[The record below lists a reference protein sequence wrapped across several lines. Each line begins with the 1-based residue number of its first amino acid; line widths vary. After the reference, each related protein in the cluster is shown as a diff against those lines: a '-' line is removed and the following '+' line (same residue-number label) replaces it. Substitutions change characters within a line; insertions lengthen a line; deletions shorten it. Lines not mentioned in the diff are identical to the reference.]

1 MEQPVSH
8 RSIVP
13 ASLSLERRKRKTVK
27 KKYLSTNG
35 PPCAIILLNVSSEF
49 LWLGDEK
56 VAESLENKHI
66 KRLCTGLLAHVDS
79 GKTTLS
85 EAMLYL
91 SGGVRRLGRVDHGD
105 AFLDTDQQERERGI
119 TIFSKQA
126 RLTWKGCELTLLDT
140 PGHVDFSAEMERAV
154 QVMDYAVLL
163 VSGADGVQGHTETL
177 WKLLERHRVPTF
189 LFINKMDQ
197 PDTDR
202 DKLLAQL
209 RARLSDGCADFSGGR
224 EELLEQAALCDE
236 ELMERY
242 LETGTLDD
250 GDLSALI
257 VDRRLFPC
265 YFGSALRAEGV
276 DALLDGL
283 VRYAL
288 EPDWPGEFAAR
299 AYKISR
305 DDRGDRLTWVK
316 VTGGVLRVRDV
327 IKGPDWEE
335 KATQLRLYSG
345 AKFTP
350 AEEVP
355 AGAVCT
361 VAGLSRTRAGQGL
374 GIEEDWAG
382 PELEPVLAYQV
393 LPPAG
398 GDVHTLLAQLRI
410 LEEEDPQLQVEWNEL
425 LGEIRVH
432 LMGEVQLEVL
442 SRLMERRFGV
452 EVSFGPGRIVYL
464 ETIAA
469 PAEGVGHFE
478 PLRHYA
484 EVHLLLEP
492 LERGAGLVLDTACPE
507 NELDRN
513 WQRLI
518 LTHLMEK
525 THLGVLTGSPITDM
539 KLTLLTG
546 RAHLKH
552 TEGGDFRQATYR
564 AVRQGLMSAESVLL
578 EPWYAFR
585 LEVPTGSVGRAMTD
599 LQRMGAEFQSPE
611 GDGELSVLTGAVPVS
626 EAGGYWSEVA
636 AYTGGRGRFSC
647 VVEGYRPCHNAGAVV
662 EAAGYDPDRDVDNPS
677 GSVFCAH
684 GAGFNVPWDQVREHM
699 HLDSGWRLR
708 PERSAQAEPA
718 PVRREV
724 MSYESRAALD
734 KELEAIF
741 ERAYGPVKQPHAF
754 RPAQKGAAP
763 RPKPWKGLK
772 VRDGD
777 DFLLVDGYNIIHALE
792 DLRALGREDLDSA
805 RERLIHRLRNYQGW
819 KRCKVIVVFDAY
831 KVKGSPG
838 SVERM
843 GDLWVVYTKEAETA
857 DMYIEKTTYALARE
871 RREHRVRV
879 ATSDG
884 LEQMIILG
892 HGAVRVPAAELEFE
906 LKQAEG
912 DIRRIIGG

>member
-1 MEQPVSH
+1 MAGGPNQP
-8 RSIVP
+8 
-13 ASLSLERRKRKTVK
+13 
-27 KKYLSTNG
+27 G
-35 PPCAIILLNVSSEF
+35 
-49 LWLGDEK
+49 
-56 VAESLENKHI
+56 
-66 KRLCTGLLAHVDS
+66 KRLCVGMLAHVDS

-91 SGGVRRLGRVDHGD
+91 SGGLRKLGRVDHGD

-126 RLTWKGCELTLLDT
+126 RLSWGGCELTLLDT

-197 PDTDR
+197 PDTVR

-209 RARLSDGCADFSGGR
+209 RTRLSDGCADFSGAW
-224 EELLEQAALCDE
+224 EDVLDQAAMCGED
-236 ELMERY
+236 LMERY

-257 VDRRLFPC
+257 VERKLFPC
-265 YFGSALRAEGV
+265 FFGSALKVEGV
-276 DALLDGL
+276 AELLDGL
-283 VRYAL
+283 DRFAL
-288 EPDWPGEFAAR
+288 EPDWPAQFAAR
-299 AYKISR
+299 VFKISR
-305 DDRGDRLTWVK
+305 DDKGERLTWLK
-316 VTGGVLRVRDV
+316 VTGGVLKVRDV
-327 IKGPDWEE
+327 VKGPDWAE

-345 AKFTP
+345 EKFTP
-350 AEEVP
+350 AEEAP
-355 AGAVCT
+355 AGTVCAVT
-361 VAGLSRTRAGQGL
+361 GLGQTRAGQGL
-374 GIEEDWAG
+374 GGSDDWEG
-382 PELEPVLAYQV
+382 PQLEPVLAYQV
-393 LPPAG
+393 LPPSG
-398 GDVHTLLAQLRI
+398 GDVHTLLAQLRV
-410 LEEEDPQLQVEWNEL
+410 LEEEDPQLQVEWDEGA
-425 LGEIRVH
+425 GEIQLH

-452 EVSFGPGRIVYL
+452 EVSFGPGRIVYQ

-469 PAEGVGHFE
+469 PVEGVGHFE

-507 NELDRN
+507 NDLEGH

-525 THLGVLTGSPITDM
+525 VHVGVLTGSPITDM
-539 KLTLLTG
+539 KITLLTG

-564 AVRQGLMSAESVLL
+564 AVRQGLMCAKSVLL
-578 EPWYAFR
+578 EPWYSFR

-599 LQRMGAEFQSPE
+599 LQRMGAQFQTPE
-611 GDGELSVLTGAVPVS
+611 GAGELSVLTGSVPV
-626 EAGGYWSEVA
+626 AAVGGYWTDVA

-647 VVEGYRPCHNAGAVV
+647 AVEGYRPCHNAEEIIAQR
-662 EAAGYDPDRDVDNPS
+662 GYDPERDTANPP

-684 GAGFNVPWDQVREHM
+684 GAGFNVTWDQVRDYM
-699 HLDSGWRLR
+699 HLDSGWKAPAER
-708 PERSAQAEPA
+708 PAQGAAEPA
-718 PVRREV
+718 RQQS

-741 ERAYGPVKQPHAF
+741 ERAYGPVKAHAF
-754 RPAQKGAAP
+754 RPVPKTASTPKA
-763 RPKPWKGLK
+763 KPWKGLK
-772 VRDGD
+772 TRDGD
-777 DFLLVDGYNIIHALE
+777 DFLLVDGYNIIHAWDE
-792 DLRALGREDLDSA
+792 LRKLGREDLDSA
-805 RERLIHRLRNYQGW
+805 RERLVGRLRNYQGW
-819 KRCKVIVVFDAY
+819 KKCKVIVVFDAY
-831 KVKGSPG
+831 KVKGNPG
-838 SVERM
+838 SIERA
-843 GDLWVVYTKEAETA
+843 GDVSIVYTKEAETA
-857 DMYIEKTTYALARE
+857 DMYIEKTTYALSKE
-871 RREHRVRV
+871 RRDHRVRV

-884 LEQMIILG
+884 MEQMIILG
-892 HGAVRVPAAELEFE
+892 HGAVRMSAAELEFE
-906 LKQAEG
+906 VKQVEA
-912 DIRRIIGG
+912 DIRAAINGK

>member
-1 MEQPVSH
+1 MM
-8 RSIVP
+8 
-13 ASLSLERRKRKTVK
+13 
-27 KKYLSTNG
+27 
-35 PPCAIILLNVSSEF
+35 
-49 LWLGDEK
+49 
-56 VAESLENKHI
+56 
-66 KRLCTGLLAHVDS
+66 KRLTIGMLAHVDS

-91 SGGVRRLGRVDHGD
+91 SGGVRKLGRVDHGN

-126 RLTWKGCELTLLDT
+126 RLNWKDCEVTLLDT

-154 QVMDYAVLL
+154 QVLDYAVLL

-177 WKLLERHRVPTF
+177 WRLLERHRVPAF

-209 RARLSDGCADFSGGR
+209 RERLGDGCADFSGLRG
-224 EELLEQAALCDE
+224 ELLEQAAMCDE

-242 LETGTLDD
+242 LETGELSD
-250 GDLSALI
+250 GDLAALI
-257 VDRRLFPC
+257 VERKLFPC
-265 YFGSALRAEGV
+265 FFGSALKVEGV
-276 DALLDGL
+276 EELLDGL
-283 VRYAL
+283 DRYTL
-288 EPDWPGEFAAR
+288 EPDWPEQFAAR
-299 AYKISR
+299 VFKISR
-305 DDRGDRLTWVK
+305 DEKGERLTWLK
-316 VTGGVLRVRDV
+316 VTGGVLKVRDPV
-327 IKGPDWEE
+327 KGPDWEE

-350 AEEVP
+350 AEEAP
-355 AGAVCT
+355 AGTVCAVT
-361 VAGLSRTRAGQGL
+361 GLSRTRAGQGL
-374 GIEEDWAG
+374 GGEEDWTG

-398 GDVHTLLAQLRI
+398 GDARTLLSQLRT
-410 LEEEDPQLQVEWNEL
+410 LEEEDPQLRVGWNER

-442 SRLMERRFGV
+442 SQLMERRFGAQV
-452 EVSFGPGRIVYL
+452 AFGPGRIVYL

-492 LERGAGLVLDTACPE
+492 LERGAGLVLDTACSE
-507 NELDRN
+507 NVLDRN
-513 WQRLI
+513 WQRLV

-525 THLGVLTGSPITDM
+525 AHVGVLTGSPITDM
-539 KLTLLTG
+539 KITLLTG

-564 AVRQGLMSAESVLL
+564 AVRQGLMCAKSVLL

-599 LQRMGAEFQSPE
+599 LQRMGAEFQSPQPGA
-611 GDGELSVLTGAVPVS
+611 GDTSVLTGSVPVS
-626 EAGGYWSEVA
+626 EVGGYWTQVA

-647 VVEGYRPCHNAGAVV
+647 AVEGYRSCHNAEAVV
-662 EAAGYDPDRDVDNPS
+662 AASGYDPDRDVDNPA

-699 HLDSGWRLR
+699 HMDSGWRPAGER
-708 PERSAQAEPA
+708 PALQKEAPARREPA
-718 PVRREV
+718 

-741 ERAYGPVKQPHAF
+741 ERAYGPVKPHAF
-754 RPAQKGAAP
+754 RPAPKVSPAP
-763 RPKPWKGLK
+763 KPKPWKGLK
-772 VRDGD
+772 VRDGED
-777 DFLLVDGYNIIHALE
+777 YLLVDGYNIIHAW
-792 DLRALGREDLDSA
+792 DSLRAVAREDLDGA
-805 RERLIHRLRNYQGW
+805 RARLIDRLRNYQGW
-819 KRCKVIVVFDAY
+819 KKCKVIVVFDAY
-831 KVKGSPG
+831 KVKGNPG
-838 SVERM
+838 SVEKA
-843 GDLWVVYTKEAETA
+843 GEVYVVYTKEAETA
-857 DMYIEKTTYALARE
+857 DMYIERTTYALAK
-871 RREHRVRV
+871 EHRVRV

-892 HGAVRVPAAELEFE
+892 HGAVRMPAAELEFE
-906 LKQAEG
+906 LNQVEA
-912 DIRRIIGG
+912 DIRRAIGG

>member
-1 MEQPVSH
+1 MM
-8 RSIVP
+8 
-13 ASLSLERRKRKTVK
+13 
-27 KKYLSTNG
+27 
-35 PPCAIILLNVSSEF
+35 
-49 LWLGDEK
+49 
-56 VAESLENKHI
+56 
-66 KRLCTGLLAHVDS
+66 KRLTIGMLAHVDS

-126 RLTWKGCELTLLDT
+126 RLAWKGCELTLLDT

-154 QVMDYAVLL
+154 QVLDYAVLL

-177 WKLLERHRVPTF
+177 WKLLERHQVPTF

-202 DKLLAQL
+202 DRLLAQL
-209 RARLSDGCADFSGGR
+209 RERLSDGCADFSGGR
-224 EELLEQAALCDE
+224 EELLEQAAMCDE

-242 LETGTLDD
+242 LDTGTLEDA
-250 GDLSALI
+250 DLSALI
-257 VDRRLFPC
+257 VERKLFPC
-265 YFGSALRAEGV
+265 FFGSALKVEGV
-276 DALLDGL
+276 EKLLDGL
-283 VRYAL
+283 DRYTL
-288 EPDWPGEFAAR
+288 EPDWPSDFAAR
-299 AYKISR
+299 VFKISR
-305 DDRGDRLTWVK
+305 DEKGERLTWLK
-316 VTGGVLRVRDV
+316 VTGGVLKVRDV
-327 IKGPDWEE
+327 VKGPDWEE

-345 AKFTP
+345 ARFTP
-350 AEEVP
+350 VEEAP
-355 AGAVCT
+355 AGTVCAVT
-361 VAGLSRTRAGQGL
+361 GLSQTRAGQGL
-374 GIEEDWAG
+374 GAEEDWEG
-382 PELEPVLAYQV
+382 PQLEPVLAYQV

-398 GDVHTLLAQLRI
+398 GDVHTLLGQLRI

-452 EVSFGPGRIVYL
+452 EVAFGPGRIVYL

-492 LERGAGLVLDTACPE
+492 LERGAGLVLDTACSE
-507 NELDRN
+507 NVLDRN

-539 KLTLLTG
+539 KITLLTG

-564 AVRQGLMSAESVLL
+564 AVRQGLMCAQSVLL
-578 EPWYAFR
+578 EPWYSFR
-585 LEVPTGSVGRAMTD
+585 LEVPTGSVGRVMTD
-599 LQRMGAEFQSPE
+599 LQRMGADFQPPE
-611 GDGELSVLTGAVPVS
+611 SAGETSILTGAVPVS
-626 EAGGYWSEVA
+626 EVGGYWTEVA

-647 VVEGYRPCHNAGAVV
+647 VVEGYRPCHNADGVV
-662 EAAGYDPDRDVDNPS
+662 AASGYDPDRDVDNPS

-684 GAGFNVPWDQVREHM
+684 GAGFNVPWDQVRSHM
-699 HLDSGWRLR
+699 HLDSGWRWS
-708 PERSAQAEPA
+708 SAPPAQEEAA
-718 PVRREV
+718 PVRRQSI
-724 MSYESRAALD
+724 SYESRAALD

-741 ERAYGPVKQPHAF
+741 ERVYGPVKSHAF
-754 RPAQKGAAP
+754 RPVQRSAAAP
-763 RPKPWKGLK
+763 KPKPWKGLK
-772 VRDGD
+772 TRDGD
-777 DFLLVDGYNIIHALE
+777 DYLLVDGYNIIHAW
-792 DLRALGREDLDSA
+792 DSLRAIAREDLDGA
-805 RERLIHRLRNYQGW
+805 RMRLIDRLRNYQGW

-831 KVKGSPG
+831 KVKGNPG
-838 SVERM
+838 SVEKV
-843 GDLWVVYTKEAETA
+843 GELYVVYTKEAETA

-892 HGAVRVPAAELEFE
+892 HGAVRMPAAELEFE
-906 LKQAEG
+906 VKQVEAE
-912 DIRRIIGG
+912 IRRVIDG

>member
-1 MEQPVSH
+1 MM
-8 RSIVP
+8 
-13 ASLSLERRKRKTVK
+13 
-27 KKYLSTNG
+27 
-35 PPCAIILLNVSSEF
+35 
-49 LWLGDEK
+49 
-56 VAESLENKHI
+56 
-66 KRLCTGLLAHVDS
+66 KRLTIGMLAHVDS

-126 RLTWKGCELTLLDT
+126 RLEWKGCELTLLDT

-154 QVMDYAVLL
+154 QVLDYAVLL

-177 WKLLERHRVPTF
+177 WKLLERHQVPTL

-202 DKLLAQL
+202 DRLLAQL
-209 RARLSDGCADFSGGR
+209 RERLSDGCADFSGGR
-224 EELLEQAALCDE
+224 EELLEQAAMCDE

-242 LETGTLDD
+242 LDTGTLEDA
-250 GDLSALI
+250 DLSALI
-257 VDRRLFPC
+257 VERKLFPC
-265 YFGSALRAEGV
+265 FFGSALKVEGV
-276 DALLDGL
+276 EELLDGL
-283 VRYAL
+283 DRYTL
-288 EPDWPGEFAAR
+288 EPDWPSDFAAR
-299 AYKISR
+299 VFKISR
-305 DDRGDRLTWVK
+305 DEKGERLTWLK
-316 VTGGVLRVRDV
+316 VAGGVLKVRDV
-327 IKGPDWEE
+327 VKGPDWEE

-345 AKFTP
+345 ARFTP
-350 AEEVP
+350 VEEAP
-355 AGAVCT
+355 AGTVCAVT
-361 VAGLSRTRAGQGL
+361 GLSQTRAGQGL
-374 GIEEDWAG
+374 GAEEDWEG
-382 PELEPVLAYQV
+382 PQLEPVLAYQV

-398 GDVHTLLAQLRI
+398 GDIHTLLGQLRV

-442 SRLMERRFGV
+442 SRLMERRFGA
-452 EVSFGPGRIVYL
+452 EVAFGPGRIVYL

-492 LERGAGLVLDTACPE
+492 LERGAGLVLDTACSE
-507 NELDRN
+507 NVLDRN

-539 KLTLLTG
+539 KITLLTG

-564 AVRQGLMSAESVLL
+564 AVRQGLMCAKSVLL
-578 EPWYAFR
+578 EPWYSFR

-599 LQRMGAEFQSPE
+599 LQRMGADFQPPE
-611 GDGELSVLTGAVPVS
+611 SAGETSVLTGAVPVS
-626 EAGGYWSEVA
+626 EVGGYWTEVA

-647 VVEGYRPCHNAGAVV
+647 VVEGYRPCHNADEVV
-662 EAAGYDPDRDVDNPS
+662 AASGYDPDRDVDNPS

-684 GAGFNVPWDQVREHM
+684 GAGFNVPWDQVRSHM
-699 HLDSGWRLR
+699 HLDSGWR
-708 PERSAQAEPA
+708 PESEPPAREEAA
-718 PVRREV
+718 PVRRQSI
-724 MSYESRAALD
+724 SYESRAALD

-741 ERAYGPVKQPHAF
+741 ERAYGPVKSHAF
-754 RPAQKGAAP
+754 RPVQRSAAAP
-763 RPKPWKGLK
+763 KPKPWKGLK
-772 VRDGD
+772 TRDGD
-777 DFLLVDGYNIIHALE
+777 DYLLVDGYNIIHAW
-792 DLRALGREDLDSA
+792 DSLRAIAREDLDGA
-805 RERLIHRLRNYQGW
+805 RMRLIDRLRNYQGW

-831 KVKGSPG
+831 KVKGNPG
-838 SVERM
+838 SVEKV
-843 GDLWVVYTKEAETA
+843 GELYVVYTREAETA

-892 HGAVRVPAAELEFE
+892 HGAVRMPAAELEFE
-906 LKQAEG
+906 VKQVEAE
-912 DIRRIIGG
+912 IRRVIDG

>member
-1 MEQPVSH
+1 MTARTGEQ
-8 RSIVP
+8 
-13 ASLSLERRKRKTVK
+13 
-27 KKYLSTNG
+27 
-35 PPCAIILLNVSSEF
+35 
-49 LWLGDEK
+49 D
-56 VAESLENKHI
+56 I
-66 KRLCTGLLAHVDS
+66 KRLCVGMLAHVDS

-85 EAMLYL
+85 EAMLYRA
-91 SGGVRRLGRVDHGD
+91 GAVRRLGRVDHGD
-105 AFLDTDQQERERGI
+105 AFLDTEEQERERGI

-126 RLTWKGCELTLLDT
+126 RLTWQDWEFTLLDT
-140 PGHVDFSAEMERAV
+140 PGHVDFSAETERAV

-163 VSGADGVQGHTETL
+163 ISGADGVQGHTETL

-209 RARLSDGCADFSGGR
+209 RQRLSDGCADFSGPW
-224 EELLEQAALCDE
+224 EAVLEQAALCGE

-242 LETGTLDD
+242 LETGELDG

-257 VDRRLFPC
+257 VERKLFPC
-265 YFGSALRAEGV
+265 YFGAALKVEGV

-283 VRYAL
+283 ARYAL
-288 EPDWPGEFAAR
+288 EPDWPGQFAAR
-299 AYKISR
+299 VFKISR
-305 DDRGDRLTWVK
+305 DDKGERLTWLK
-316 VTGGVLRVRDV
+316 VTGGGLKVRDV
-327 IKGPDWEE
+327 VKGPDWEE

-350 AEEVP
+350 ADEAP
-355 AGAVCT
+355 AGTVCAVT
-361 VAGLSRTRAGQGL
+361 GLTRTRAGQGL
-374 GIEEDWAG
+374 GGEEDWEG
-382 PELEPVLAYQV
+382 PQLEPVLAYQV

-398 GDVHTLLAQLRI
+398 GDAHTLLAQLRI
-410 LEEEDPQLQVEWNEL
+410 LEEEDPQLQVEWNEA
-425 LGEIRVH
+425 LGEIRLR

-452 EVSFGPGRIVYL
+452 QVAFGPGRIVYL

-492 LERGAGLVLDTACPE
+492 LERGAGLVLDTACSE
-507 NELDRN
+507 NVLDRN

-525 THLGVLTGSPITDM
+525 THLGVLTGAPITDV
-539 KLTLLTG
+539 KITLLTG

-564 AVRQGLMSAESVLL
+564 AVRQGLMCAKSVLL

-599 LQRMGAEFQSPE
+599 LQRMGAEVQPPQSA
-611 GDGELSVLTGAVPVS
+611 GESAVLSGSVPVS
-626 EAGGYWSEVA
+626 EVGGYWTQVA

-647 VVEGYRPCHNAGAVV
+647 AVEGYRPCHNADEVIAGL
-662 EAAGYDPDRDVDNPS
+662 GYDPERDVDNPA

-684 GAGFNVPWDQVREHM
+684 GAGFNVPWDEVRAHM
-699 HLDSGWRLR
+699 HLDSGWRPPQER
-708 PERSAQAEPA
+708 PATREAAPA
-718 PVRREV
+718 RREAP

-734 KELEAIF
+734 RELEAIF
-741 ERAYGPVKQPHAF
+741 ERAYGPVKAHAF
-754 RPAQKGAAP
+754 RPAPKAASAPKP
-763 RPKPWKGLK
+763 RPWKGLK
-772 VRDGD
+772 ARDGD
-777 DFLLVDGYNIIHALE
+777 DYLLVDGYNIIHAW
-792 DLRALGREDLDSA
+792 DGLRALGREDLDSA

-831 KVKGSPG
+831 KVKGNPG
-838 SVERM
+838 SVERL
-843 GDLWVVYTKEAETA
+843 GDLFVVYTKEAETA
-857 DMYIEKTTYALARE
+857 DMYIEKTTYALAKE
-871 RREHRVRV
+871 RRDHRVRV

-892 HGAVRVPAAELEFE
+892 HGAVRMSAAELEFE
-906 LKQAEG
+906 VRQAEEE
-912 DIRRIIGG
+912 IRRVIGG

>member
-1 MEQPVSH
+1 MGTGS
-8 RSIVP
+8 
-13 ASLSLERRKRKTVK
+13 
-27 KKYLSTNG
+27 
-35 PPCAIILLNVSSEF
+35 
-49 LWLGDEK
+49 
-56 VAESLENKHI
+56 ENKHV
-66 KRLCTGLLAHVDS
+66 KRLCMGLLAHVDA

-85 EAMLYL
+85 EAVLYL
-91 SGGVRRLGRVDHGD
+91 SGELRKLGRVDHKD
-105 AFLDTDQQERERGI
+105 AFLDTDRQERERGI

-126 RLTWKGCELTLLDT
+126 RLSWKGCEITLLDT

-163 VSGADGVQGHTETL
+163 ISGADGVQGHTETL

-202 DKLLAQL
+202 DRLLAQL
-209 RARLSDGCADFSGGR
+209 RARLGDGCADFSGPW
-224 EELLEQAALCDE
+224 EEVLEHAALCDE

-242 LETGTLDD
+242 LETGALDD
-250 GDLSALI
+250 GDLSSLI
-257 VDRRLFPC
+257 VERKLFPC
-265 YFGSALRAEGV
+265 FFGSALKVEGV
-276 DALLDGL
+276 EELLDGL
-283 VRYAL
+283 DRFTL
-288 EPDWPGEFAAR
+288 EPDWPPEFAAR
-299 AYKISR
+299 VFKISR
-305 DDRGDRLTWVK
+305 DDKGERLTWLK
-316 VTGGVLRVRDV
+316 VTGGALKVRDTV
-327 IKGPDWEE
+327 KGPDWEE

-350 AEEVP
+350 AEEAP
-355 AGAVCT
+355 AGTVCA

-374 GIEEDWAG
+374 GGSEDWAG

-393 LPPAG
+393 LPPPG
-398 GDVHTLLAQLRI
+398 GDIHTLLGRLRT

-442 SRLMERRFGV
+442 ARLMEERFGA

-492 LERGAGLVLDTACPE
+492 LERGAGLVLDTACSE
-507 NELDRN
+507 NVLDRN
-513 WQRLI
+513 WQRLV

-539 KLTLLTG
+539 KITLLTG

-564 AVRQGLMSAESVLL
+564 AVRQGLMCAQSVLL

-585 LEVPTGSVGRAMTD
+585 LEVPTQSVGRAMTD
-599 LQRMGAEFQSPE
+599 LQRMGAELQPPE
-611 GDGELSVLTGAVPVS
+611 AVGEASVLTGSVPVS
-626 EAGGYWSEVA
+626 EAGGYWTQVA

-647 VVEGYRPCHNAGAVV
+647 AVEGYRPCHNADAVI
-662 EAAGYDPDRDVDNPS
+662 EAAGYDPERDADNPA

-684 GAGFNVPWDQVREHM
+684 GAGFNVPWDEVREHM
-699 HLDSGWRLR
+699 HLDSGWR
-708 PERSAQAEPA
+708 PAGERSAPQETA
-718 PVRREV
+718 PVRREAV
-724 MSYESRAALD
+724 SYESRAALD

-741 ERAYGPVKQPHAF
+741 ERAYGPVKPHAF
-754 RPAQKGAAP
+754 RPAPKAAAP
-763 RPKPWKGLK
+763 KPKPWKGLK
-772 VRDGD
+772 VRDGED
-777 DFLLVDGYNIIHALE
+777 YLLVDGYNIIHAWD
-792 DLRALGREDLDSA
+792 DLRRLAREDLDGA
-805 RERLIHRLRNYQGW
+805 RARLIDRLRNYQGW
-819 KRCKVIVVFDAY
+819 KKCRVIVVFDAY
-831 KVKGSPG
+831 RVKGNPG
-838 SVERM
+838 SVEKA
-843 GDLWVVYTKEAETA
+843 GEVFVVYTKEAETA
-857 DMYIEKTTYALARE
+857 DMYIEKTTYALAKE

-884 LEQMIILG
+884 LEQLIILG
-892 HGAVRVPAAELEFE
+892 HGAVRMPAAELEFE
-906 LKQAEG
+906 LKQVEAE
-912 DIRRIIGG
+912 IRRTIGG

>member
-1 MEQPVSH
+1 MM
-8 RSIVP
+8 
-13 ASLSLERRKRKTVK
+13 
-27 KKYLSTNG
+27 
-35 PPCAIILLNVSSEF
+35 
-49 LWLGDEK
+49 
-56 VAESLENKHI
+56 
-66 KRLCTGLLAHVDS
+66 KRLTIGMLAHVDS

-91 SGGVRRLGRVDHGD
+91 SGGVRKLGRVDHGN

-126 RLTWKGCELTLLDT
+126 RLNWKDCEVTLLDT

-154 QVMDYAVLL
+154 QVLDYAVLL

-177 WKLLERHRVPTF
+177 WRLLERHRVPAF
-189 LFINKMDQ
+189 LFINKMAQ

-209 RARLSDGCADFSGGR
+209 RERLGDGCADFSGLRG
-224 EELLEQAALCDE
+224 ELLEQAAMCDE

-242 LETGTLDD
+242 LEAGELSD
-250 GDLSALI
+250 GDLAALI
-257 VDRRLFPC
+257 VERKLFPC
-265 YFGSALRAEGV
+265 FFGSALKVEGV
-276 DALLDGL
+276 EELLDGL
-283 VRYAL
+283 DRYTL
-288 EPDWPGEFAAR
+288 EPDWPEQFAAR
-299 AYKISR
+299 VFKISR
-305 DDRGDRLTWVK
+305 DEKGERLTWLK
-316 VTGGVLRVRDV
+316 VTGGVLKVRDPV
-327 IKGPDWEE
+327 KGPDWEE

-350 AEEVP
+350 AEEAP
-355 AGAVCT
+355 AGTVCAVT
-361 VAGLSRTRAGQGL
+361 GLSRTRAGQGL
-374 GIEEDWAG
+374 GGEEDWTG

-393 LPPAG
+393 LSPAG
-398 GDVHTLLAQLRI
+398 GDARTLLSQLRT
-410 LEEEDPQLQVEWNEL
+410 LEEEDPQLRVGWNER

-442 SRLMERRFGV
+442 SQLMERRFGAQV
-452 EVSFGPGRIVYL
+452 AFGPGRIVYL

-492 LERGAGLVLDTACPE
+492 LERGAGLVLDTACSE
-507 NELDRN
+507 NVLDRN
-513 WQRLI
+513 WQRLV

-525 THLGVLTGSPITDM
+525 AHAGVLTGSPITDM
-539 KLTLLTG
+539 KITLLTG

-564 AVRQGLMSAESVLL
+564 AVRQGLMCAKSVLL

-599 LQRMGAEFQSPE
+599 LQRMGAEFQSPQPGA
-611 GDGELSVLTGAVPVS
+611 GDTSVLTGSVPVS
-626 EAGGYWSEVA
+626 EVGGYWTQVA

-647 VVEGYRPCHNAGAVV
+647 AVEGYRSCHNAEAVV
-662 EAAGYDPDRDVDNPS
+662 AASGYDPDRDVDNPA

-699 HLDSGWRLR
+699 HMDSGWRPAGER
-708 PERSAQAEPA
+708 PALQKEAPARREPA
-718 PVRREV
+718 

-741 ERAYGPVKQPHAF
+741 ERAYGPVRPHAF
-754 RPAQKGAAP
+754 RPAPKVSPAP
-763 RPKPWKGLK
+763 KPKPWKGLK
-772 VRDGD
+772 VRDGED
-777 DFLLVDGYNIIHALE
+777 YLLVDGYNIIHAW
-792 DLRALGREDLDSA
+792 DSLRAVAREDLDGA
-805 RERLIHRLRNYQGW
+805 RARLIDRLRNYQGR
-819 KRCKVIVVFDAY
+819 KKSKVIVVFDAY
-831 KVKGSPG
+831 KVKGNPG
-838 SVERM
+838 SVEKA
-843 GDLWVVYTKEAETA
+843 GEVYVVYTKEAETA
-857 DMYIEKTTYALARE
+857 DMYIERTTYALAK
-871 RREHRVRV
+871 EHRVRV

-892 HGAVRVPAAELEFE
+892 HGAVRMPAAELEFE
-906 LKQAEG
+906 LNQVEA
-912 DIRRIIGG
+912 DIRRAIGG

>member
-1 MEQPVSH
+1 MAVSPEKEH
-8 RSIVP
+8 R
-13 ASLSLERRKRKTVK
+13 
-27 KKYLSTNG
+27 
-35 PPCAIILLNVSSEF
+35 
-49 LWLGDEK
+49 
-56 VAESLENKHI
+56 
-66 KRLCTGLLAHVDS
+66 KRLCVGLLAHVDS

-85 EAMLYL
+85 EAMLYR
-91 SGGVRRLGRVDHGD
+91 SGALRQLGRVDHGD

-126 RLTWKGCELTLLDT
+126 RLGWKGTRLTLLDT

-197 PDTDR
+197 PDTGR

-209 RARLSDGCADFSGGR
+209 RARLDDGCADFSGNW
-224 EELLEQAALCDE
+224 EDVLEQAALCGE
-236 ELMERY
+236 GLMERY
-242 LETGTLDD
+242 LETGTLPDA
-250 GDLSALI
+250 DLSALI
-257 VDRRLFPC
+257 VERKLFPC
-265 YFGSALRAEGV
+265 YFGSALKVEGV
-276 DALLDGL
+276 EDMLDGL
-283 VRYAL
+283 DRFAL
-288 EPDWPGEFAAR
+288 EPDWPQSFAAR
-299 AYKISR
+299 VFKISR
-305 DDRGDRLTWVK
+305 DGKGERLTWLK
-316 VTGGVLRVRDV
+316 VTGGVLRVRDAV
-327 IKGPDWEE
+327 KGPDWEE

-345 AKFTP
+345 PKFTP
-350 AEEVP
+350 AEEAP
-355 AGAVCT
+355 AGTVCAVT
-361 VAGLSRTRAGQGL
+361 GLSQTRAGQGL
-374 GIEEDWAG
+374 GAEEDWEG
-382 PELEPVLAYQV
+382 PQLEPVLAYQV

-398 GDVHTLLAQLRI
+398 GDVHTLLGQLRV
-410 LEEEDPQLQVEWNEL
+410 LEEEDPQLQVEWNEI
-425 LGEIRVH
+425 LGEVRVH

-452 EVSFGPGRIVYL
+452 QVSFGPGRIVYL

-492 LERGAGLVLDTACPE
+492 LERGAGLVLDTACSE
-507 NELDRN
+507 NVLDRN

-539 KLTLLTG
+539 KITLLTG

-564 AVRQGLMSAESVLL
+564 AVRQGLMCAKSVLL
-578 EPWYAFR
+578 EPWYSFR
-585 LEVPTGSVGRAMTD
+585 LEVPTGNVGRAMTD
-599 LQRMGAEFQSPE
+599 LQRMGAEFRPPE
-611 GDGELSVLTGAVPVS
+611 GAGETSALTGSVPVS
-626 EAGGYWSEVA
+626 EVGGYWTEVA

-647 VVEGYRPCHNAGAVV
+647 AVEGYRPCHNADEVV
-662 EAAGYDPDRDVDNPS
+662 AGSGYDPGRDADNPA

-684 GAGFNVPWDQVREHM
+684 GAGFNVPWDQVRAHM
-699 HLDSGWRLR
+699 HLDSGWRPGGER
-708 PERSAQAEPA
+708 PAQAETAPA
-718 PVRREV
+718 RREPA

-741 ERAYGPVKQPHAF
+741 ERAYGPVKPHAF
-754 RPAQKGAAP
+754 RPAPKSSAAP
-763 RPKPWKGLK
+763 KPRPWKGLK
-772 VRDGD
+772 TRDGD
-777 DFLLVDGYNIIHALE
+777 DYLLVDGYNIIHAWE
-792 DLRALGREDLDSA
+792 GLRAIARQDLDGA
-805 RERLIHRLRNYQGW
+805 RSRLIDRLRNYQGW
-819 KRCKVIVVFDAY
+819 KKCIVIVVFDAY
-831 KVKGSPG
+831 KVKGNPG
-838 SVERM
+838 SVEKA
-843 GDLWVVYTKEAETA
+843 GDVYVVYTKEAETA
-857 DMYIEKTTYALARE
+857 DMYIEKTTYALAKD

-892 HGAVRVPAAELEFE
+892 HGAVRMPAAELEFE
-906 LKQAEG
+906 VKQAEAE
-912 DIRRIIGG
+912 IRRAIGG